1 MFGFLVAL
9 LDDGMAHSVTGF
21 VLLSCNRINNIHS
34 LRTRGS
40 DHWAA
45 CTRSFLYSLFSALAS
60 WMTPCFRVFSSP
72 SWEQEAVSH
81 PARSASCRWWD
92 GRGLDWIGWRLL
104 CYCRRLC
111 GAKAAVSAGCWGLA
125 SFIRTGWDNAA
136 IRPHAARPVCSHFVR
151 KRHPR
156 DQRRHDSFWSF
167 LSTQLHKGSPAR
179 SAPNNHPPHA
189 LICREG
195 VGCSCV
201 QSSCKDGPAV
211 TSTSL
216 KSQRATCFQ
225 L

>member
-1 MFGFLVAL
+1 MSALQAAFFFSFSCWLIIENPATASWIKVWMFGFLVAL

-72 SWEQEAVSH
+72 SWGQEAVSH

-92 GRGLDWIGWRLL
+92 GRGLDWIGWGLL

-111 GAKAAVSAGCWGLA
+111 WAKAAVSAGCWGLA

-136 IRPHAARPVCSHFVR
+136 IRPQPGGA
-151 KRHPR
+151 
-156 DQRRHDSFWSF
+156 
-167 LSTQLHKGSPAR
+167 
-179 SAPNNHPPHA
+179 
-189 LICREG
+189 
-195 VGCSCV
+195 
-201 QSSCKDGPAV
+201 
-211 TSTSL
+211 
-216 KSQRATCFQ
+216 SQA
-225 L
+225 